1 MRSRSVGRKGGNRP
15 DTPGHWRGRGC
26 RERRREAGGADGGT
40 EEGVGGGGPGGRA
53 GGARTRRR
61 APSERWVWVRS
72 GNGGT
77 QTRCRHKGQQKM
89 GGGGVRLWPREGHEL
104 RLRRGGWAWAAEGRH
119 WRPSTRQENGPP
131 AAEGRPWGRLNLRGG
146 PEATHPQGRKRK
158 GEGERQCSGGGRSWA
173 RTIERGAQ
181 GGKGAPKHAQT
192 CARADTHVQRHPRAR
207 ARASP
212 RGAGGKRDGQ
222 VAAQTWRKRCRRQRR
237 RRSPR
242 PSRRRRGPGTRSG
255 RVVDVREA
263 RERVTTGRGVER
275 GRPASAGRRAQAG
288 PESCDP
294 GATHLGVPRALAEG
308 PMATACGV
316 PSRARRPGAREGGN
330 RAGARRGGRQ
340 GPRTG
345 SPAIL

>member
-1 MRSRSVGRKGGNRP
+1 MGENDRAWCSR
-15 DTPGHWRGRGC
+15 
-26 RERRREAGGADGGT
+26 E
-40 EEGVGGGGPGGRA
+40 
-53 GGARTRRR
+53 
-61 APSERWVWVRS
+61 
-72 GNGGT
+72 
-77 QTRCRHKGQQKM
+77 
-89 GGGGVRLWPREGHEL
+89 
-104 RLRRGGWAWAAEGRH
+104 
-119 WRPSTRQENGPP
+119 
-131 AAEGRPWGRLNLRGG
+131 
-146 PEATHPQGRKRK
+146 
-158 GEGERQCSGGGRSWA
+158 
-173 RTIERGAQ
+173 
-181 GGKGAPKHAQT
+181 KGAPKHAQT
-192 CARADTHVQRHPRAR
+192 CARADTHVQIHPRAR

-212 RGAGGKRDGQ
+212 RGAGDKRDGQ

-340 GPRTG
+340 GPRTD
-345 SPAIL
+345 SPIAILAQTPNELFKVHFFSFDQNPSFPLPFPHGGERELY

>member
-1 MRSRSVGRKGGNRP
+1 MA
-15 DTPGHWRGRGC
+15 
-26 RERRREAGGADGGT
+26 AGGPRV
-40 EEGVGGGGPGGRA
+40 EVKK
-53 GGARTRRR
+53 
-61 APSERWVWVRS
+61 VW
-72 GNGGT
+72 
-77 QTRCRHKGQQKM
+77 
-89 GGGGVRLWPREGHEL
+89 
-104 RLRRGGWAWAAEGRH
+104 WAWAAEGRH

-158 GEGERQCSGGGRSWA
+158 GEGERQWSGGGQIMGENDRAWCS
-173 RTIERGAQ
+173 RE
-181 GGKGAPKHAQT
+181 KGRPSTRKHARAQT
-192 CARADTHVQRHPRAR
+192 RMCSDTRAHAHGQARG
-207 ARASP
+207 
-212 RGAGGKRDGQ
+212 GAGDKRDGQ
-222 VAAQTWRKRCRRQRR
+222 VAAQTWRKSCRRQRR

-294 GATHLGVPRALAEG
+294 GATHLGVQRALAEG

>member
-1 MRSRSVGRKGGNRP
+1 M
-15 DTPGHWRGRGC
+15 
-26 RERRREAGGADGGT
+26 
-40 EEGVGGGGPGGRA
+40 GP
-53 GGARTRRR
+53 
-61 APSERWVWVRS
+61 PV
-72 GNGGT
+72 
-77 QTRCRHKGQQKM
+77 
-89 GGGGVRLWPREGHEL
+89 
-104 RLRRGGWAWAAEGRH
+104 AAEGRH
-119 WRPSTRQENGPP
+119 W
-131 AAEGRPWGRLNLRGG
+131 GRLK
-146 PEATHPQGRKRK
+146 PQGRPGGHPPTGEKEK
-158 GEGERQCSGGGRSWA
+158 GRRRETMFRGGQIMGENDRAWCSR
-173 RTIERGAQ
+173 E
-181 GGKGAPKHAQT
+181 KGAPKHAQT
-192 CARADTHVQRHPRAR
+192 CARADTHVQIHPRAR

-212 RGAGGKRDGQ
+212 RGAGDKRDGQ

-345 SPAIL
+345 SPIAIL

>member
-77 QTRCRHKGQQKM
+77 PNAVSAQETTEDGRRRSEIVAA
-89 GGGGVRLWPREGHEL
+89 GGPRVEVKK
-104 RLRRGGWAWAAEGRH
+104 GGWAWAAEGRH

-131 AAEGRPWGRLNLRGG
+131 AAEGWPWGRLNLRGG

-181 GGKGAPKHAQT
+181 GRNGRPSTRKHARAQTRMCRYTRAHAHAQARGGQGTRDTGRWRHRPGANAVVDKGA
-192 CARADTHVQRHPRAR
+192 VGHPVRVDVGAVRAR
-207 ARASP
+207 A
-212 RGAGGKRDGQ
+212 AGG
-222 VAAQTWRKRCRRQRR
+222 
-237 RRSPR
+237 S
-242 PSRRRRGPGTRSG
+242 
-255 RVVDVREA
+255 
-263 RERVTTGRGVER
+263 
-275 GRPASAGRRAQAG
+275 
-288 PESCDP
+288 
-294 GATHLGVPRALAEG
+294 
-308 PMATACGV
+308 
-316 PSRARRPGAREGGN
+316 
-330 RAGARRGGRQ
+330 
-340 GPRTG
+340 
-345 SPAIL
+345 

>member
-1 MRSRSVGRKGGNRP
+1 MGENDRAWCSR
-15 DTPGHWRGRGC
+15 
-26 RERRREAGGADGGT
+26 E
-40 EEGVGGGGPGGRA
+40 
-53 GGARTRRR
+53 
-61 APSERWVWVRS
+61 
-72 GNGGT
+72 
-77 QTRCRHKGQQKM
+77 
-89 GGGGVRLWPREGHEL
+89 
-104 RLRRGGWAWAAEGRH
+104 
-119 WRPSTRQENGPP
+119 
-131 AAEGRPWGRLNLRGG
+131 
-146 PEATHPQGRKRK
+146 
-158 GEGERQCSGGGRSWA
+158 
-173 RTIERGAQ
+173 
-181 GGKGAPKHAQT
+181 KGAPKHAQT
-192 CARADTHVQRHPRAR
+192 CARADTHVQIHPRAR

-212 RGAGGKRDGQ
+212 RGAGDKRDGQ

-294 GATHLGVPRALAEG
+294 GALGVPRALAEG

-345 SPAIL
+345 SPIAILLILSTFLLFFLPSSTRIYPNFQKILREWTPQNLWTAEGRGEKEEGGGREGEEREGREREKV

>member
-1 MRSRSVGRKGGNRP
+1 M
-15 DTPGHWRGRGC
+15 
-26 RERRREAGGADGGT
+26 
-40 EEGVGGGGPGGRA
+40 
-53 GGARTRRR
+53 
-61 APSERWVWVRS
+61 
-72 GNGGT
+72 
-77 QTRCRHKGQQKM
+77 
-89 GGGGVRLWPREGHEL
+89 RLWPREGHEL

-158 GEGERQCSGGGRSWA
+158 GEGERQWSGGGQIMGENDRAWCS
-173 RTIERGAQ
+173 RE
-181 GGKGAPKHAQT
+181 KGAPKHAQT
-192 CARADTHVQRHPRAR
+192 CARADTHVQIHPRAR

-212 RGAGGKRDGQ
+212 RGAGDKRDGQ

-275 GRPASAGRRAQAG
+275 GRPASAGRPRELRPRGHAPWCPACGGRRPDGDGVRRAEPGEEARGARGRKSGGGPTRRAAG
-288 PESCDP
+288 PAHGQPHRHSAESVSLFP
-294 GATHLGVPRALAEG
+294 TVFFSVSSLH
-308 PMATACGV
+308 
-316 PSRARRPGAREGGN
+316 GN
-330 RAGARRGGRQ
+330 LSNPFVVFNGRYRLMN
-340 GPRTG
+340 PDF
-345 SPAIL
+345 SHA